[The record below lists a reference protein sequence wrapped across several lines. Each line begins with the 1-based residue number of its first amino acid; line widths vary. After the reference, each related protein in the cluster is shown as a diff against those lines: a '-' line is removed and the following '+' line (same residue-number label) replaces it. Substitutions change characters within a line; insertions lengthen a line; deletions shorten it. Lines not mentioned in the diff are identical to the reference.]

1 MGFVPSMSTAIKPKG
16 ARQYAPDA
24 RPFAWVTAHL
34 GSTVGQKILVAL
46 TGTILVTFVVF
57 HMIGN
62 LKMFSGRDSL
72 NAYAYFLKH
81 GLGALIWVARAGL
94 LAAFVL
100 HLFLAIRLKMRAAA
114 ARPVGY
120 YRMKASQASPAST
133 SMLWTGLVIGGFA
146 VYHLAHFTF
155 GWMHEVDNGRGGFS
169 NYLSLTDDEGRHD
182 VYSMVVAGFN
192 VWWICALYLFAQ
204 LMLFVHL
211 SHGIASVLRTLG
223 VVGKR
228 FDPVAKL
235 LAYATAGAVLAGNY
249 AIVIAVWA
257 GYVK

>member
-1 MGFVPSMSTAIKPKG
+1 MSTAAINPKG
-16 ARQYAPDA
+16 ERQYAPDA
-24 RPFAWVTAHL
+24 GPSAWASAYL
-34 GSTVGQKILVAL
+34 GSTVGQKILVAI
-46 TGTILVTFVVF
+46 TGTILVTFVIF

-62 LKMFSGRDSL
+62 LKMFSGRDSI

-81 GLGALIWVARAGL
+81 SLGALIWVARAGL
-94 LAAFVL
+94 LLAFVL
-100 HLFLAIRLKMRAAA
+100 HIFLTLRLKMKAAA

-120 YRMKASQASPAST
+120 YRMKAAQASPAST
-133 SMLWTGLVIGGFA
+133 SMLWTGLVVGAFTA
-146 VYHLAHFTF
+146 YHLAHFTF
-155 GWMHEVDNGRGGFS
+155 GWAHEVPSADGRGFT
-169 NYLSLTDDEGRHD
+169 NYLSLTDAQNRHD
-182 VYSMVVAGFN
+182 VYTMVVAGFSE
-192 VWWICALYLFAQ
+192 WWICAIYLFAQ

-235 LAYATAGAVLAGNY
+235 LAYGTAGAVLIGNY

-257 GYVK
+257 GYVR

>member
-1 MGFVPSMSTAIKPKG
+1 MSTAISPKG
-16 ARQYAPDA
+16 ARQYSPTAGPS
-24 RPFAWVTAHL
+24 AWVSAYL

-46 TGTILVTFVVF
+46 TGAILVSFVVF

-62 LKMFSGRDSL
+62 LKVFNGRDSF

-94 LAAFVL
+94 LVAFVL
-100 HLFLAIRLKMRAAA
+100 HLFLAVRLKMKAAA

-120 YRMKASQASPAST
+120 YRMKAAQASPAST
-133 SMLWTGLVIGGFA
+133 TMLWTGLVIGGFV

-155 GWMHEVDNGRGGFS
+155 GWVHEVDNGRGGFT
-169 NYLSLTDDEGRHD
+169 NYLALTDEQGRHD
-182 VYSMVVAGFN
+182 AYSMVIAGFST
-192 VWWICALYLFAQ
+192 WWIAAIYLVVQ
-204 LMLFVHL
+204 VLLFVHL
-211 SHGIASVLRTLG
+211 SHGIASVLQTLG

-228 FDPVAKL
+228 FSPVAKL
-235 LAYATAGAVLAGNY
+235 LAYATAGTILIGNY

-257 GYVK
+257 GVVK

>member
-1 MGFVPSMSTAIKPKG
+1 MSTAAINPKG
-16 ARQYAPDA
+16 ERKYAPDA
-24 RPFAWVTAHL
+24 GPFAWVSAYL
-34 GSTVGQKILVAL
+34 GSTVGQKILVAI

-62 LKMFSGRDSL
+62 LKMFSGRDSI

-81 GLGALIWVARAGL
+81 SLGALIWVARAGL
-94 LAAFVL
+94 LVAFLL
-100 HLFLAIRLKMRAAA
+100 HIFLTIRLKMCAAA

-120 YRMKASQASPAST
+120 YRMKAAQASPAST
-133 SMLWTGLVIGGFA
+133 SMLWTGLVIGAFA

-155 GWMHEVDNGRGGFS
+155 GWAHEVENGRGGFT
-169 NYLSLTDDEGRHD
+169 NYLALTDDEGRHD
-182 VYSMVVAGFN
+182 VYSMVVAGFS
-192 VWWICALYLFAQ
+192 VWWICAIYLFAQ

-228 FDPVAKL
+228 FEPVAKL
-235 LAYATAGAVLAGNY
+235 LALATAGTVLVGNY

-257 GYVK
+257 GYVR